1 MFTSETIPGLILGLR
16 EGLEAFLMIGIILDY
31 LKKSGETRYVR
42 PVQAGLVTGIFGS
55 LLLGL
60 ALWGLSLALGTV
72 GGQTGKLWEVVAS
85 LLGLALLS
93 TFLVWMMKHGR
104 SVYHEV
110 HAEIKAHFSAVGL
123 FLIALVMV
131 LREGAEIALFA
142 FSSTDKM
149 AYVTGIGLGVVVAAM
164 LAWAITHALV
174 KVNLKVLF
182 TVTLGYLVLQSGYLL
197 GYGVHEL
204 LSVLAALGVLPADSF
219 LLVKA
224 WKLDGLWDHKTG
236 LLGLPL
242 NVLIGWYSRPEWLQ
256 FCLQLGYIGV
266 MGAVWRRLLGRK
278 PPKTA

>member
-1 MFTSETIPGLILGLR
+1 MFTGETVPGLILGLR

-31 LKKSGETRYVR
+31 LKKSGETRYLR

-55 LLLGL
+55 LVLGL
-60 ALWGLSLALGTV
+60 ALWGLSLLMGAQ
-72 GGQTGKLWEVVAS
+72 GGQTGKLWEALAS
-85 LLGLALLS
+85 LTGLVLLS
-93 TFLVWMMKHGR
+93 TFLIWMMKHGR

-123 FLIALVMV
+123 FLISLVMV

-142 FSSTDKM
+142 FSSTEKA
-149 AYVTGIGLGVVVAAM
+149 AYVTGIALGVLVAAV
-164 LAWAITHALV
+164 LAWAITKALV

-204 LSVLAALGVLPADSF
+204 LSALVGLGVVPSDSV

-224 WKLDGLWDHKTG
+224 WNVAGLWEHKTG
-236 LLGLPL
+236 LLGIPL
-242 NVLIGWYSRPEWLQ
+242 NVLVGWYSRPEWLQ
-256 FCLQLGYIGV
+256 FGLQLGYVGV
-266 MGAVWRRLLGRK
+266 MGAVWLRLLRR
-278 PPKTA
+278 PRA